1 MGAVALL
8 IPNEVKSTP
17 PVSSL
22 TLSSF
27 SDAVAAIATAPD
39 DESTM
44 AREPRALATRRRR
57 RRHRDET
64 QAVAPPFGFAVDWLG
79 SSQNPLRSIDVQF
92 NIGLIYSIDFS
103 SDGSFLVSG
112 GADKCVRM
120 WNIRELLGGNVN
132 SRPVQMET
140 QNGDGGVSCVAV
152 SPNNRTIFS
161 GGAQDT
167 TVFIHDIQ
175 T

>member
-64 QAVAPPFGFAVDWLG
+64 QAVAPPYGFAVDWLG

-92 NIGLIYSIDFS
+92 NTGLIYVLDFS
-103 SDGSFLVSG
+103 PDGSFLVSG
-112 GADKCVRM
+112 VADKCVRL
-120 WNIRELLGGNVN
+120 WNIGEILRGNVD
-132 SRPVQMET
+132 SRPMQMER
-140 QNGDGGVSCVAV
+140 QHGDGGVYCVAV
-152 SPNNRTIFS
+152 SPNNRSIFS
-161 GGAQDT
+161 GGTKDT
-167 TVFIHDIQ
+167 TV
-175 T
+175 TVYL